1 MSPKL
6 TVVLPAYNEADH
18 VLPTLNALRS
28 QTDTAF
34 DVVFVDN
41 GSTDNTRDLITG
53 YIDAHKLD
61 GWYVIDEPQKG
72 TGAAADTG
80 MRWAAEH
87 GADYIARTD
96 TDCLPRADWVAQIKR
111 EMDSGTRFIAGKLK
125 PRYDEYPLPWWNYKV
140 LDAAVVVAEFF
151 GKVRPSNRLPE
162 FHGTYVMTAGCNVA
176 ITAELY
182 LKSGGFP
189 RTKIEDVHEDRV
201 LINNVRRVTSNFKA
215 SKNVVVFTSTRR
227 VKEWGLWNTLM
238 WYADHKY
245 KPEVVDI
252 R

>member
-6 TVVLPAYNEADH
+6 TVVLPAFNEADH
-18 VLPTLNALRS
+18 VLPTLRALLF
-28 QTDTAF
+28 QTDTNF

-41 GSTDNTRDLITG
+41 GSTDNTREILTT
-53 YIDAHKLD
+53 YIENLGIDRWH
-61 GWYVIDEPQKG
+61 VIDEPQKG

-80 MRWAAEH
+80 MRWAAAH
-87 GADYIARTD
+87 GATYIARTD
-96 TDCLPRADWVAQIKR
+96 TDCLPAQDWVEQVKK
-111 EMDSGTRFIAGKLK
+111 EMNSGTQFIAGKLK
-125 PRYDEYPLPWWNYKV
+125 PRTDEYPLPWWNYKI
-140 LDAAVVVAEFF
+140 LDGAVVVAEFF
-151 GKVRPSNRLPE
+151 GKVRPSNRGPE
-162 FHGTYVMTAGCNVA
+162 FHGSYIMTAGCNVA

-189 RTKIEDVHEDRV
+189 RTKIEDVHEDRE
-201 LINNVRRVTSNFKA
+201 LINNVRRVTDNFKA
-215 SKNVVVFTSTRR
+215 SKKVVVYTSTRR

>member
-6 TVVLPAYNEADH
+6 TVVLPAYNEEDH
-18 VLPTLNALRS
+18 VLPTLSALRS
-28 QTDTAF
+28 QTDTDF

-41 GSTDNTRDLITG
+41 GSTDATKEIITN
-53 YIDAHKLD
+53 YIATHGLVR
-61 GWYVIDEPQKG
+61 WHIIDEPQKG

-80 MRWAAEH
+80 MRWAAKH
-87 GADYIARTD
+87 GAVYIARTD
-96 TDCLPRADWVAQIKR
+96 TDCLPREDWVEQIKR
-111 EMDSGTRFIAGKLK
+111 EMDGGTRFIAGKLK
-125 PRYDEYPLPWWNYKV
+125 PRTDEYPLPWWNYRV
-140 LDAAVVVAEFF
+140 LDGAVTVAEFF
-151 GKVRPSNRLPE
+151 GKVRPSNRGPE
-162 FHGTYVMTAGCNVA
+162 FHGSYVMTAGCNVA

-189 RTKIEDVHEDRV
+189 RTKIEDVHEDRE
-201 LINNVRRVTSNFKA
+201 LINNVRRVTGNFIA
-215 SKNVVVFTSTRR
+215 SKDVVVYTSTRR

-238 WYADHKY
+238 WYADHAY